1 MVMGD
6 DRVALGRLSEQTFT
20 EIWYGAA
27 YREFRRR
34 LAAGTDVPEVC
45 RGCALYQR
53 TF

>member
-6 DRVALGRLSEQTFT
+6 DRVTLGDLGAQSFT
-20 EIWYGAA
+20 EIWYGDP

-34 LAAGTDVPEVC
+34 LSGPEPPDVC
-45 RGCALYQR
+45 RGCSLYRR

>member
-6 DRVALGRLSEQTFT
+6 DRVALGSLQDQTFT
-20 EIWYGAA
+20 EIWSGEP

-34 LAAGTDVPEVC
+34 LSGDRPPEVC
-45 RGCALYQR
+45 RGCALYQG